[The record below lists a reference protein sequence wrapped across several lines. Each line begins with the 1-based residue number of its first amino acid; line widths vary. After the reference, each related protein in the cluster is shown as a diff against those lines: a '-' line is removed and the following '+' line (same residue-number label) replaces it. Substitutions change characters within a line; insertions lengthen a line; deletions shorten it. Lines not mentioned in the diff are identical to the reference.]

1 MFEAFKIGV
10 RISLINSAS
19 LGLAALSK
27 DFLRTE
33 AQASLLQKR
42 IDSIQKQ
49 AKKGALM
56 LGMSAGI
63 VGALKVP
70 YEEAKKLR
78 MEQEKFQTLN
88 LSSADNAK
96 VFATAQTLAHK
107 NLGATIADNIALI
120 TDLHTATGDLGK
132 ALSLSDAY
140 NRFAIAAKIQNDGK
154 NVDGL
159 VYNSVKALEHR
170 GDKVMQNPTELAKEL
185 AMQSQVYFATR
196 GRVSANDYFH
206 ASQTGKIAYQLA
218 SPEYLYGAFA
228 ALISAKTGSTAG
240 TTLMTFNSSLIGG
253 HMDKKAKGFL
263 SGLGLWD
270 TKISPEALAIQRA
283 VNKALKGDP
292 EMRKALR
299 AQHIET
305 PVTGGLSPANA
316 KLASQ
321 RPDLFIHDVLV
332 PAMRRKYGNLDE
344 EQLAIL
350 VAQHFNRATGDF
362 IGSNITSAQKNA
374 KDTAIFRKADDFS
387 GAYQQYI
394 KSPEGAEVAADAA
407 WKNFLAVF
415 GSVYLPTIT
424 NGLLKIAGG
433 LDRFGQFVERHKT
446 LFKILADG
454 LILLAGGLAINGAV
468 LLLTAA
474 LRGFGLAMA
483 MRVIGGPAGFMRL
496 GRAAFGLGKSI
507 FRMGGA
513 AFNALRITGNGLSF
527 LRGMAFIVTG
537 PIGAIAR
544 GLFILGRALAMQA
557 VGGAAG
563 IARIAG
569 AIAGSASTA
578 FTGALAAVVSPLG
591 IAVLAL
597 GTLAAAAYAF
607 RPFTQAEIDSYKT
620 DGGVK
625 LSAGAQR
632 RVDAGELNSA
642 TAPTFSSVNQPTT
655 TQSRFVRP
663 APPVVHVTTY
673 ADFGNG
679 FEKGVTKVVG
689 GIVSK
694 SSSPLGSGLYDPGLG
709 QAVPGQGY

>member
-1 MFEAFKIGV
+1 M

-27 DFLRTE
+27 DFLKTE
-33 AQASLLQKR
+33 GAANQLQR
-42 IDSIQKQ
+42 QIASIQKQ
-49 AKKGALM
+49 AAKGALM

-63 VGALKVP
+63 AGALKVP

-88 LSSADNAK
+88 LSAADNAK
-96 VFATAQTLAHK
+96 VFATAQTLAHR

-140 NRFAIAAKIQNDGK
+140 NRFAIAANIQNDGK

-170 GDKVMQNPTELAKEL
+170 GDKVMQNPAELAKEL

-206 ASQTGKIAYQLA
+206 ASQTGKVAYQMA
-218 SPEYLYGAFA
+218 SSDFLYGPFA
-228 ALISAKTGSTAG
+228 AFMSAKTGPTAG
-240 TTLMTFNSSLIGG
+240 TEMMTANSSLLGG

-263 SGLGLWD
+263 SGLGLWE
-270 TKISPEALAIQRA
+270 TKISPEALAIQR
-283 VNKALKGDP
+283 VIDRNTDP

-305 PVTGGLSPANA
+305 PVTGGLSATNA
-316 KLASQ
+316 ALFASNQ
-321 RPDLFIHDVLV
+321 AKFVEEVLV
-332 PAMRRKYGNLDE
+332 PAIRRKYGNLS
-344 EQLAIL
+344 EQQIGLLIS
-350 VAQHFNRATGDF
+350 QNFNRGTADDLSFYAMSG
-362 IGSNITSAQKNA
+362 QKAA
-374 KDTAIFRKADDFS
+374 KDTAIFRQSKDFG
-387 GAYQQYI
+387 GAYRQYI
-394 KSPEGAEVAADAA
+394 KSPEGAEVAAEAA
-407 WKNFLAVF
+407 WKNFLAML

-424 NGLLKIAGG
+424 RGMLRLGG
-433 LDRFGQFVERHKT
+433 TLDRLSQTVERHPT
-446 LFKILADG
+446 LFRNITHG
-454 LILLAGGLAINGAV
+454 LILLAGGLAINGTV
-468 LLLTAA
+468 LLLTSA
-474 LRGFGLAMA
+474 LRGLGLAISMTFITGPVRLMA
-483 MRVIGGPAGFMRL
+483 IGRGFV
-496 GRAAFGLGKSI
+496 GLGASV
-507 FRMGGA
+507 FRMGGVV
-513 AFNALRITGNGLSF
+513 FRALRITGDGLAF
-527 LRGMAFIVTG
+527 LRGIAFIVTG

-578 FTGALAAVVSPLG
+578 FTGALAALVSPLG
-591 IAVLAL
+591 IVVLAL

-607 RPFTQAEIDSYKT
+607 RPFTQSEIDGYKT

-625 LSAGAQR
+625 LSAGAQK
-632 RVDAGELNSA
+632 RVDAGELKAA

-663 APPVVHVTTY
+663 GPPAVHVTAY
-673 ADFGNG
+673 VDNGNG
-679 FEKGVTKVVG
+679 FEKGVTRVVS

-694 SSSPLGSGLYDPGLG
+694 SSAPLGSGFYDSGLS
-709 QAVPGQGY
+709 QPIPGQGY

>member
-1 MFEAFKIGV
+1 
-10 RISLINSAS
+10 
-19 LGLAALSK
+19 
-27 DFLRTE
+27 
-33 AQASLLQKR
+33 
-42 IDSIQKQ
+42 
-49 AKKGALM
+49 
-56 LGMSAGI
+56 
-63 VGALKVP
+63 
-70 YEEAKKLR
+70 

-88 LSSADNAK
+88 LSAVDNAK

-140 NRFAIAAKIQNDGK
+140 NRFSIAAKIQNDGK

-196 GRVSANDYFH
+196 GRISANDYFH

-263 SGLGLWD
+263 SSLGLWD

-283 VNKALKGDP
+283 VNKTLDP

-321 RPDLFIHDVLV
+321 NPDQFIHDVLV
-332 PAMRRKYGNLDE
+332 PAMRRKFGNVSE
-344 EQLAIL
+344 EQLSIL
-350 VAQHFNRATGDF
+350 IAQNFNRGTGDF

-374 KDTAIFRKADDFS
+374 KDTKIFRSTSDFS
-387 GAYQQYI
+387 GAYREYI

-424 NGLLKIAGG
+424 NGLLKIASG

-446 LFKILADG
+446 LFKVIADG
-454 LILLAGGLAINGAV
+454 LILLSGVLAIGGTV

-474 LRGFGLAMA
+474 LRGLGLAISMTFITGPVRLMA
-483 MRVIGGPAGFMRL
+483 L
-496 GRAAFGLGKSI
+496 GRGFVGLGASV
-507 FRMGGA
+507 FRMGGVV
-513 AFNALRITGNGLSF
+513 FRALRITGDGLAF

-537 PIGAIAR
+537 PIGSIAR
-544 GLFILGRALAMQA
+544 GLLFLGRALAMQA

-563 IARIAG
+563 IVRIAG

-578 FTGALAAVVSPLG
+578 FTGALAALVSPLG
-591 IAVLAL
+591 IAALAL

-625 LSAGAQR
+625 LSSSAQK
-632 RVDAGELNSA
+632 RVDAGELNSS
-642 TAPTFSSVNQPTT
+642 P
-655 TQSRFVRP
+655 FVRSRSN
-663 APPVVHVTTY
+663 AVHVTTY

-694 SSSPLGSGLYDPGLG
+694 SSAPLGSGFYDSGLS
-709 QAVPGQGY
+709 QPIPGQGY

>member
-1 MFEAFKIGV
+1 M

-27 DFLRTE
+27 DFLKTE
-33 AQASLLQKR
+33 GAANQLQR
-42 IDSIQKQ
+42 QIASIQKQ
-49 AKKGALM
+49 AAKGALM

-63 VGALKVP
+63 AGALKVP

-88 LSSADNAK
+88 LSAADNAK

-206 ASQTGKIAYQLA
+206 ASQTGKVAYQMA
-218 SPEYLYGAFA
+218 SADFLYGPFA
-228 ALISAKTGSTAG
+228 AFMSAKTGPTAG
-240 TTLMTFNSSLIGG
+240 TEMMTANSSLLGG

-263 SGLGLWD
+263 SGLGLWE
-270 TKISPEALAIQRA
+270 TKISPEALAIQR
-283 VNKALKGDP
+283 VIDRNTDP

-305 PVTGGLSPANA
+305 PVTGGLSATNA
-316 KLASQ
+316 ALFASNQ
-321 RPDLFIHDVLV
+321 AKFVDEVLV
-332 PAMRRKYGNLDE
+332 PAIRRKYGNLS
-344 EQLAIL
+344 EQQIGLLIS
-350 VAQHFNRATGDF
+350 QNFNRGTADDLSFYAMSG
-362 IGSNITSAQKNA
+362 QKVA
-374 KDTAIFRKADDFS
+374 KDTAIFRQSKDF
-387 GAYQQYI
+387 GQAYRQYI
-394 KSPEGAEVAADAA
+394 KSPEGAEVAAEAA
-407 WKNFLAVF
+407 WKNFLAML

-424 NGLLKIAGG
+424 RGLLRLGG
-433 LDRFGQFVERHKT
+433 TLDRLSQTVERHPA
-446 LFKILADG
+446 LFRNITHG
-454 LILLAGGLAINGAV
+454 LILLAGGLAINGTV
-468 LLLTAA
+468 LLLTSA
-474 LRGFGLAMA
+474 LRGLGLAISMTFITGPVRLMA
-483 MRVIGGPAGFMRL
+483 L
-496 GRAAFGLGKSI
+496 GRGFVGLGASV
-507 FRMGGA
+507 FRMGGVV
-513 AFNALRITGNGLSF
+513 FRALRITGDGLAF

-544 GLFILGRALAMQA
+544 GLLFLGRALAMQA

-563 IARIAG
+563 IVRLAG

-578 FTGALAAVVSPLG
+578 FTGALAALVSPLG

-625 LSAGAQR
+625 LSASAQK
-632 RVDAGELNSA
+632 RVDAGEL
-642 TAPTFSSVNQPTT
+642 TSSP
-655 TQSRFVRP
+655 FVRP
-663 APPVVHVTTY
+663 RSSGVHVTTY

-694 SSSPLGSGLYDPGLG
+694 SSAPLGSGMYDSGLS
-709 QAVPGQGY
+709 QPIPGQGY

>member
-1 MFEAFKIGV
+1 
-10 RISLINSAS
+10 
-19 LGLAALSK
+19 
-27 DFLRTE
+27 
-33 AQASLLQKR
+33 
-42 IDSIQKQ
+42 
-49 AKKGALM
+49 M

-63 VGALKVP
+63 AGALKVP

-88 LSSADNAK
+88 LSAADNAK

-206 ASQTGKIAYQLA
+206 ASQTGKVAYQMA
-218 SPEYLYGAFA
+218 SADFLYGPFA
-228 ALISAKTGSTAG
+228 AFMSAKTGPTAG
-240 TTLMTFNSSLIGG
+240 TEMMTANSSLLGG

-263 SGLGLWD
+263 SGLGLWE
-270 TKISPEALAIQRA
+270 TKISPEALAIQR
-283 VNKALKGDP
+283 VIDRNTDP

-305 PVTGGLSPANA
+305 PVTGGLSATNA
-316 KLASQ
+316 ALFASNQ
-321 RPDLFIHDVLV
+321 AKFVDEVLV
-332 PAMRRKYGNLDE
+332 PAIRRKYGNLS
-344 EQLAIL
+344 EQQIGLLIS
-350 VAQHFNRATGDF
+350 QNFNRGTADDLSFYAMSG
-362 IGSNITSAQKNA
+362 QKVA
-374 KDTAIFRKADDFS
+374 KDTAIFRQSKDF
-387 GAYQQYI
+387 GQAYRQYI
-394 KSPEGAEVAADAA
+394 KSPEGAEVAAEAA
-407 WKNFLAVF
+407 WKNFLAML

-424 NGLLKIAGG
+424 RGLLRLGG
-433 LDRFGQFVERHKT
+433 TLDRLSQTVERHPA
-446 LFKILADG
+446 LFRNITHG
-454 LILLAGGLAINGAV
+454 LILLAGGLAINGTV
-468 LLLTAA
+468 LLLTSA
-474 LRGFGLAMA
+474 LRGLGLAISMTFITGPVRLMA
-483 MRVIGGPAGFMRL
+483 L
-496 GRAAFGLGKSI
+496 GRGFVGLGASV
-507 FRMGGA
+507 FRMGGVV
-513 AFNALRITGNGLSF
+513 FRALRITGDGLAF

-544 GLFILGRALAMQA
+544 GLLFLGRALAMQA

-563 IARIAG
+563 IVRLAG

-578 FTGALAAVVSPLG
+578 FTGALAALVSPLG

-625 LSAGAQR
+625 LSASAQK
-632 RVDAGELNSA
+632 RVDAGEL
-642 TAPTFSSVNQPTT
+642 TSSP
-655 TQSRFVRP
+655 FVRP
-663 APPVVHVTTY
+663 RSSGVHVTTY

-694 SSSPLGSGLYDPGLG
+694 SSAPLGSGMYDSGLS
-709 QAVPGQGY
+709 QPIPGQGY

>member
-42 IDSIQKQ
+42 IESIQNQ

-56 LGMSAGI
+56 LGISAGI

-170 GDKVMQNPTELAKEL
+170 GDKVMQNPAELAKEL
-185 AMQSQVYFATR
+185 SMQSQVYFGTR

-263 SGLGLWD
+263 SSLGLWD

-283 VNKALKGDP
+283 INKTVDP
-292 EMRKALR
+292 AMRAALR
-299 AQHIET
+299 AQHVET
-305 PVTGGLSPANA
+305 PVTGGLSAENA

-321 RPDLFIHDVLV
+321 RPDVFIHDVLV

-374 KDTAIFRKADDFS
+374 KDTAIFRKTDDFS
-387 GAYQQYI
+387 GAYRQYI

-433 LDRFGQFVERHKT
+433 LDRFGQFVERHQT
-446 LFKILADG
+446 LFKVIADG
-454 LILLAGGLAINGAV
+454 FILLAGGLAINGAV
-468 LLLTAA
+468 LLVTAA
-474 LRGFGLAMA
+474 VRGFGLALA
-483 MRVIGGPAGFMRL
+483 MRAIGGPAGLMRL
-496 GRAAFGLGKSI
+496 GRTAAGLGMSI
-507 FRMGGA
+507 FRMGGI
-513 AFNALRITGNGLSF
+513 AFRALRITGNGLAF

-544 GLFILGRALAMQA
+544 GLLFLGRALAMQA

-563 IARIAG
+563 IVRIAG

-578 FTGALAAVVSPLG
+578 FTGALAALVSPLG
-591 IAVLAL
+591 IVVLAL

-607 RPFTQAEIDSYKT
+607 RPFTQSEIDSYKT

-625 LSAGAQR
+625 LSAGAQK
-632 RVDAGELNSA
+632 RVDAGEFKGA
-642 TAPTFSSVNQPTT
+642 AAPTFSSVNQATT

-663 APPVVHVTTY
+663 GPPAVHVTTY

-694 SSSPLGSGLYDPGLG
+694 SSAPLGSGMYDAGLG
-709 QAVPGQGY
+709 QAVPGQEY

>member
-1 MFEAFKIGV
+1 
-10 RISLINSAS
+10 
-19 LGLAALSK
+19 
-27 DFLRTE
+27 
-33 AQASLLQKR
+33 
-42 IDSIQKQ
+42 
-49 AKKGALM
+49 
-56 LGMSAGI
+56 
-63 VGALKVP
+63 
-70 YEEAKKLR
+70 

-88 LSSADNAK
+88 LSVADNAK

-170 GDKVMQNPTELAKEL
+170 GDKVMQNPAALAKEL

-283 VNKALKGDP
+283 INKALKDDP
-292 EMRKALR
+292 EMGKALR
-299 AQHIET
+299 AQHVET
-305 PVTGGLSPANA
+305 PVTGGLSSENA

-332 PAMRRKYGNLDE
+332 PAMRRKYGNLDDE
-344 EQLAIL
+344 KLSIL

-374 KDTAIFRKADDFS
+374 KDMKIFRDTSDFS
-387 GAYQQYI
+387 GAYREYI

-433 LDRFGQFVERHKT
+433 LDRLGQMVERHKT
-446 LFKILADG
+446 LFKVIADG
-454 LILLAGGLAINGAV
+454 LILLSGTLAIGGTV

-474 LRGFGLAMA
+474 LRGLGLAISMTFITGPVRLMA
-483 MRVIGGPAGFMRL
+483 L
-496 GRAAFGLGKSI
+496 GRGFVGLGASV
-507 FRMGGA
+507 FRMGGVV
-513 AFNALRITGNGLSF
+513 FRALRITGDGLSF
-527 LRGMAFIVTG
+527 LRGMAFVVTG
-537 PIGAIAR
+537 LIGAIAR
-544 GLFILGRALAMQA
+544 GLLFLGRALAMQA

-563 IARIAG
+563 IVRIAG
-569 AIAGSASTA
+569 AIAGGASTA
-578 FTGALAAVVSPLG
+578 FTGALAALVSPLG
-591 IAVLAL
+591 IVVLAL

-607 RPFTQAEIDSYKT
+607 RPFTQSEIDSYKT

-625 LSAGAQR
+625 LSAGAQK
-632 RVDAGELNSA
+632 RVDAGELKGA
-642 TAPTFSSVNQPTT
+642 AAPTFSSANQPTT

-663 APPVVHVTTY
+663 GPPAVHVTTY

-694 SSSPLGSGLYDPGLG
+694 SSAPLGSGFYDSGLS
-709 QAVPGQGY
+709 QPIPGQGY